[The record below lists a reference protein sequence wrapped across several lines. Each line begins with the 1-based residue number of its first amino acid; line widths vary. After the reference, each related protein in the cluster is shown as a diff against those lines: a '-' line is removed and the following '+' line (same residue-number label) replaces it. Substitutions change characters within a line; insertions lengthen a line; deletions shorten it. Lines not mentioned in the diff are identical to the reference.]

1 MLANSCVRNRPPP
14 FKRLHVTP
22 AAYRLATLDPADVLV
37 QYSRSIPG
45 EKYSTYVVVLLIELS
60 KLLMC
65 VTMMGYVFIR
75 YSYAIHTHMP
85 LRHTAMSIPGSSHL
99 MPGNSRVGAP

>member
-65 VTMMGYVFIR
+65 VTMMGYVLIR
-75 YSYAIHTHMP
+75 YSYAIHTLFILICM
-85 LRHTAMSIPGSSHL
+85 L
-99 MPGNSRVGAP
+99 